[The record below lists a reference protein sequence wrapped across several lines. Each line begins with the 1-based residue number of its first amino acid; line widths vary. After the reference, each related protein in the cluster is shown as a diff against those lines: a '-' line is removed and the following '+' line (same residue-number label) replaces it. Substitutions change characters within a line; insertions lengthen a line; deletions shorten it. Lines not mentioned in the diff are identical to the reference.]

1 MKQISFASGAA
12 FAAVVALIC
21 LGQTACKSYN
31 DQQIKASLEII
42 DVNTSWTMKE
52 YRQWPNPK
60 LTLVP
65 TVTFR
70 LKNNSAEILRY
81 INVNAIFKELN
92 AVQNLGDCFRAAVRS
107 EGLAPGATSP
117 LITMASN
124 FGVAGTN
131 LESFKI
137 NPEWRT
143 YYVKLFIQMGGPRHV
158 PMGEFRVS
166 RQIDFQEDKAVH
178 QGKKPAEPSPA
189 ESVKK

>member
-1 MKQISFASGAA
+1 MKRISFASGAA
-12 FAAVVALIC
+12 LAAVVVLIC

-31 DQQIKASLEII
+31 DQQIKASLEIV

-92 AVQNLGDCFRAAVRS
+92 AVENLGDCFRAAVRS

-117 LITMASN
+117 LITMTSN

-178 QGKKPAEPSPA
+178 QEKKPAEPSPA